1 MDSVYEKCPII
12 LEGFLMIE
20 TKELNID
27 GVLQTAR
34 KQANKKQTPAFVSIT
49 EQIEELDPLAFF
61 NTGKYLGL
69 TRTFWTNTDRS
80 IYFVG
85 VGNAYT
91 MQAINQPY
99 TTIKQQWQELINDAI
114 IDNPYPNS
122 SAGPIV
128 LGGFPF
134 DQANEKD
141 PSLWKGFEG
150 SQFRLPRFM
159 LTKDKE
165 KYYFTINVF
174 VEPNSN
180 TSQLEQQLQIESQQL
195 LNGKEMITYTNAIH
209 LQHEVDP
216 EQWKDLVQKVTN
228 DISEGKVDKIVLAR
242 ELQIELKDNCDLT
255 EVLRNLL
262 IMQPNSYV
270 FAWEKNNACFI
281 GATPERLVQVNKK
294 QLFSTCLAGT
304 APRGKDKKD
313 DDVIG
318 QALLQDEKNQK
329 EHQFVVDMIRGAV
342 TSCARKVHIPDKPI
356 LYPLKNLQHL
366 YTPVQA
372 ELKRG
377 HTILD
382 VVAKLHPTPAL
393 SGYPSETSLSFIREF
408 ETLERGW
415 YGAPIGWMDDQF
427 NGEFAVA
434 IRSALVRENKVSLF
448 AGCGVVEDSDPEQE
462 YKETSI
468 KFTPMLQA
476 LGGHYELS

>member
-1 MDSVYEKCPII
+1 
-12 LEGFLMIE
+12 
-20 TKELNID
+20 
-27 GVLQTAR
+27 
-34 KQANKKQTPAFVSIT
+34 
-49 EQIEELDPLAFF
+49 
-61 NTGKYLGL
+61 
-69 TRTFWTNTDRS
+69 
-80 IYFVG
+80 
-85 VGNAYT
+85 

-294 QLFSTCLAGT
+294 NNYFLLVLLARHQGERT
-304 APRGKDKKD
+304 KK
-313 DDVIG
+313 
-318 QALLQDEKNQK
+318 
-329 EHQFVVDMIRGAV
+329 R
-342 TSCARKVHIPDKPI
+342 
-356 LYPLKNLQHL
+356 
-366 YTPVQA
+366 
-372 ELKRG
+372 
-377 HTILD
+377 
-382 VVAKLHPTPAL
+382 
-393 SGYPSETSLSFIREF
+393 
-408 ETLERGW
+408 
-415 YGAPIGWMDDQF
+415 
-427 NGEFAVA
+427 
-434 IRSALVRENKVSLF
+434 
-448 AGCGVVEDSDPEQE
+448 
-462 YKETSI
+462 
-468 KFTPMLQA
+468 
-476 LGGHYELS
+476 